1 MDKPRAD
8 RLRAGP
14 CCGATTATWI
24 HTCGQQKDTSADQ
37 LGGLSLACLNW
48 LTHYHPEPRA
58 GTSDP
63 VALDR
68 PHRALADRSRV
79 LVGEARRHGLLRARS
94 TPLPNK
100 PAAGLIVR
108 WLNCLDVDVGQTP
121 AQCYRDDH
129 NHGDHAEVSGLLS
142 SRRMLP
148 HFRIHLKL
156 SLKLLR
162 HDLQLMLLARPS
174 AV

>member
-8 RLRAGP
+8 RLCAGQ
-14 CCGATTATWI
+14 CRGATTATGI

-37 LGGLSLACLNW
+37 LGGLSLVCLKW
-48 LTHYHPEPRA
+48 LAHYPELRA

-63 VALDR
+63 ALDR

-100 PAAGLIVR
+100 PAAGLIVG

-148 HFRIHLKL
+148 HFSVHLEAL
-156 SLKLLR
+156 VEI
-162 HDLQLMLLARPS
+162 AP
-174 AV
+174 A